1 MMHFIPDKIQVKTG
15 NKLIA
20 VLRQEAANQLDLH
33 LGDRIVVKNGKH
45 SAIAILEISQN
56 DLKKS
61 RIGLLSEL
69 YKKLHTKRGDRIMVS
84 AAPKPLSLTA
94 IRRKLDG
101 VELTKKEIDQI
112 VKDIVADNL
121 SDIEMTYF
129 VAACFNNG
137 MSDKETVALTQSIVE
152 NGSHLSF
159 PNKIVVDKHCIGGV
173 PGNRTT
179 MLIVPIVTAAGL
191 IMPKTSSRA
200 ITSPAGTADTVETLC
215 NVTIPAERLMQIVK
229 KVGGFMIWGGSVD
242 LAAADDRM
250 IRVRHPM
257 NLDPEGMLLAS
268 IMAKKKSVGATHV
281 LIDIPIGPQVKTP
294 SMAQAKHLKEKFE
307 KIGKM
312 LGMNVHVLITDGTQP
327 IGKGIGPNL
336 EAIDVL
342 QTLQNLPEGSKDL
355 QEKVLYETG
364 EIFELTKTTPKGK
377 GRALAEK
384 ILFSGK
390 AYTQMQRII
399 AAQGNHRIHPKKGRY
414 TYAVCAPK
422 NGKITAIN
430 NKTISHLARLAGA
443 PQDAAAGIW
452 IEKKIGDHV
461 KKGDILFRLYAQ
473 NTVRLKEAV
482 DQSSENGYVIH

>member
-1 MMHFIPDKIQVKTG
+1 MYFIPDKIPVTTG

-20 VLRQEAANQLDLH
+20 VLRQEAANRLDLH
-33 LGDRIVVKNGKH
+33 LGDRILLKNGRYE
-45 SAIAILEISQN
+45 AIAILEISQN
-56 DLKKS
+56 ELKED

-69 YKKLHTKRGDRIMVS
+69 YKKLHAKRGDRIHVS
-84 AAPKPLSLTA
+84 TAPKPLSLTT
-94 IRRKLDG
+94 IRAKLDG
-101 VELTKKEIDQI
+101 KELNKEEINQI

-137 MSDKETVALTQSIVE
+137 MSDRETVALTQSIVK

-159 PNKIVVDKHCIGGV
+159 PHKIVVDKHCIGGV

-179 MLIVPIVTAAGL
+179 MVIVPIMTAAGL

-200 ITSPAGTADTVETLC
+200 ITSPAGTADTMETLC
-215 NVTIPAERLMQIVK
+215 DVTIPVKRLMQIIK

-268 IMAKKKSVGATHV
+268 IMAKKKSVGSTHV
-281 LIDIPIGPQVKTP
+281 LIDIPIGPEVKTP
-294 SMAQAKHLKEKFE
+294 SRKQAEHLKQKFE

-312 LGMNVHVLITDGTQP
+312 LGMNVRVLITDGRQP

-342 QTLQNLPEGSKDL
+342 QTLENHPDGSKDL
-355 QEKVLYETG
+355 QEKALYEAG
-364 EIFELTKTTPKGK
+364 EIFELTGKTPKGK

-384 ILFSGK
+384 IFFSGK
-390 AYTQMQRII
+390 AAAQMQRII
-399 AAQGNHRIHPKKGRY
+399 TAQGKKRIGPKKGRY
-414 TYAVCAPK
+414 VFAVRAQK
-422 NGKITAIN
+422 NGRVTAIH
-430 NKTISHLARLAGA
+430 NKMIAHIARLAGA
-443 PQDAAAGIW
+443 PEDHGAGLW
-452 IEKKIGDHV
+452 LEKKIDDKV
-461 KKGDILFRLYAQ
+461 KKNDILFTIYAE
-473 NTVRLKEAV
+473 NKVRLKEAIN
-482 DQSSENGYVIH
+482 QSHNNGYEIS